1 MACLLPS
8 SFTPHQSVIS
18 WLGSNCSS
26 LIAEHQHKCCI
37 AQEDLSRLQS
47 CNAAAISAGADRLIR
62 HLHAHNVP
70 IAVATSSSKI
80 NFDLKVTKYQ
90 ELFGLFHHIV
100 TGVCSSH
107 WQ

>member
-8 SFTPHQSVIS
+8 TFTPNQILIG

-26 LIAEHQHKCCI
+26 LLAEHRHKLCI
-37 AQEDLSRLQS
+37 PLEDLQTFT
-47 CNAAAISAGADRLIR
+47 CNAAAISAGADRLVR
-62 HLHAHNVP
+62 HLHAHKVP
-70 IAVATSSSKI
+70 IAVATSSSKF
-80 NFDLKVTKYQ
+80 NFDLKVTKHQ

-100 TGVCSSH
+100 TGVCSRH